1 LKSLRAGVAVLC
13 LALPLGLAACGGDEV
28 PPTEP
33 YTQLHYEFLPKLR
46 LNVGSITVDDH
57 AHPMGPE
64 DLAAQSPAIPA
75 LALEQM
81 AHDRLFA
88 AATAGAANFVV
99 DQASIVRQPNGT
111 LSGVMAVHLDII
123 TPTGANAGFAA
134 AEVERQ
140 HIPGSDPENLQ
151 NNLYDLTKQ
160 MMDAMNVE
168 FEFQLKKTLSSWLV
182 TGDGVPAPVMA
193 QPLDQASPA
202 ASAPPPGQAAPP
214 VAAAPPADNVPPPTD
229 PYQDPMAPP
238 PPQQLSP
245 PPGYL
250 QAPPGGSPPPSY

>member
-1 LKSLRAGVAVLC
+1 MRAWRASAAVLC
-13 LALPLGLAACGGDEV
+13 LALPLGLAACGGDEI

-46 LNVGSITVDDH
+46 LNVGSITVDDR
-57 AHPMGPE
+57 AHPIGPE

-111 LSGVMAVHLDII
+111 LSGVLSVHLDII
-123 TPTGANAGFAA
+123 TPTGASAGFAA

-168 FEFQLKKTLSSWLV
+168 FEFQLRKTLSSWLV
-182 TGDGVPAPVMA
+182 TGNGVPAPVVA
-193 QPLDQASPA
+193 QPLDQASP
-202 ASAPPPGQAAPP
+202 SAPPLPAPAAPP
-214 VAAAPPADNVPPPTD
+214 VAVPSPEAPPPAPDG
-229 PYQDPMAPP
+229 YQDPMAPAA
-238 PPQQLSP
+238 PQQLSP

-250 QAPPGGSPPPSY
+250 QPPSSPAPSPGY

>member
-1 LKSLRAGVAVLC
+1 MRVGRISAAVIC

-46 LNVGSITVDDH
+46 LNVGSVTVDDR

-88 AATAGAANFVV
+88 SSTAGAANFVV

-111 LSGVMAVHLDII
+111 LSGVMSVHLDI
-123 TPTGANAGFAA
+123 TTATGANAGFAS

-140 HIPGSDPENLQ
+140 HIPGSDAENLQ

-168 FEFQLKKTLSSWLV
+168 FEFQLKKTLPTWLA
-182 TGDGVPAPVMA
+182 TGNAVPAPVVA
-193 QPLDQASPA
+193 QPLDQA
-202 ASAPPPGQAAPP
+202 PP
-214 VAAAPPADNVPPPTD
+214 VAPAPSPAEMAPAVETPPPPPSND
-229 PYQDPMAPP
+229 GYQDPMAPP
-238 PPQQLSP
+238 APQQLSP
-245 PPGYL
+245 QPGYL
-250 QAPPGGSPPPSY
+250 QAPPTSAPSPGY

>member
-1 LKSLRAGVAVLC
+1 VLC
-13 LALPLGLAACGGDEV
+13 LALPLGLAACGGDEI

-46 LNVGSITVDDH
+46 LNVGSITVDDR
-57 AHPMGPE
+57 AHPVGPD

-111 LSGVMAVHLDII
+111 LSGVLAVHLDIV
-123 TPTGANAGFAA
+123 TPTGANAGYAA

-168 FEFQLKKTLSSWLV
+168 FEFQLRKTLSSWLV
-182 TGDGVPAPVMA
+182 TGAGVPAPVVA
-193 QPLDQASPA
+193 QPLDQAPPA
-202 ASAPPPGQAAPP
+202 PAPAAPP
-214 VAAAPPADNVPPPTD
+214 VPVPQPEAPPPAPDG
-229 PYQDPMAPP
+229 YQDPMAPP

-250 QAPPGGSPPPSY
+250 QAPPGSAPSPGY